1 MSTLKE
7 TSYKDGEESLE
18 IKIIPDS
25 AASAATS
32 CNSRDTCESM
42 KEPVSQIV
50 PFWSNNPNIL
60 LNSESMFELFPT
72 EDMSFEQKLNAVTR
86 TLVLLTIMTFLYTK
100 STHILWVGAVSVF
113 FVYLLFKHKSTEK
126 EEIAKKKEG
135 FRELNTDAL
144 TPAQALY
151 KVENPVDVFQK
162 PSASNPFGNVLPTDY
177 IYNPKRKP
185 APPSGN
191 SNVGA
196 DIVEQAKQFVRN
208 ANPDQ
213 PDITEKLFKDLGDEY
228 VFEQSLRPFH
238 STASTTIPNDQQS
251 FSEFC
256 YGGMVSCKEGNA
268 FACAKGVSRY
278 NNY

>member
-7 TSYKDGEESLE
+7 TPYKDGEESLE
-18 IKIIPDS
+18 IKIIPDD
-25 AASAATS
+25 ASTCKSGEA
-32 CNSRDTCESM
+32 CESM
-42 KEPVSQIV
+42 KESIAKIV

-113 FVYLLFKHKSTEK
+113 FVYLLFKHKSGEK
-126 EEIAKKKEG
+126 DEIAKKKEEG
-135 FRELNTDAL
+135 FQELNADAT

-151 KVENPVDVFQK
+151 KVDNPVDVFQK
-162 PSASNPFGNVLPTDY
+162 PSAGNPFGHVLPPDY

-191 SNVGA
+191 SNVSA

-268 FACAKGVSRY
+268 FACAKGVARY

>member
-1 MSTLKE
+1 MSTLQE
-7 TSYKDGEESLE
+7 TPFKDGEDSLE
-18 IKIIPDS
+18 IKILPGEGPTCNGS
-25 AASAATS
+25 AS
-32 CNSRDTCESM
+32 CSGL
-42 KEPVSQIV
+42 KEPIATVV
-50 PFWSNNPNIL
+50 PFWSNNPNVL
-60 LNSESMFELFPT
+60 LNSDSLFELFPT
-72 EDMSFEQKLNAVTR
+72 EDMSFEQKLNAVSR
-86 TLVLLTIMTFLYTK
+86 TVVLLTLVTFLYTK
-100 STHILWVGAVSVF
+100 STHILLVGAVSLF
-113 FVYLLFKHKSTEK
+113 FVYLLFKHKSAEK
-126 EEIAKKKEG
+126 DEIQQKKEG
-135 FRELNTDAL
+135 FGERNLDAT

-151 KVENPVDVFQK
+151 KVETPTEVFQR
-162 PSASNPFGNVLPTDY
+162 PDAGNPFGNVLPTDY
-177 IYNPKRKP
+177 LYNPKRKP

-191 SNVGA
+191 SNVAA

-213 PDITEKLFKDLGDEY
+213 PYITEKLFKDLGDEY

-268 FACAKGVSRY
+268 FACAKGVARY

>member
-1 MSTLKE
+1 MSTLNE
-7 TSYKDGEESLE
+7 TPFKGGEDSLE
-18 IKIIPDS
+18 IKILPEEMS
-25 AASAATS
+25 TP
-32 CNSRDTCESM
+32 DTCMSKDSCGKDPNAM
-42 KEPVSQIV
+42 VV

-60 LNSESMFELFPT
+60 LNSEYLFELFPT
-72 EDMSFEQKLNAVTR
+72 EDMSFEQKLNAVSR
-86 TLVLLTIMTFLYTK
+86 MLVLLTIMTFLYTK
-100 STHILWVGAVSVF
+100 SPHILLVGTVSVF
-113 FVYLLFKHKSTEK
+113 FVYLLFKHKSAEK
-126 EEIAKKKEG
+126 DEIKQKKEG
-135 FRELNTDAL
+135 FDDERNLDAT
-144 TPAQALY
+144 TPAQTLY
-151 KVENPVDVFQK
+151 KVDKPMEVFQR
-162 PSASNPFGNVLPTDY
+162 PDAGNPFGNVLPTDY

-191 SNVGA
+191 SNVAA

-228 VFEQSLRPFH
+228 VFEQSLRPFN

-268 FACAKGVSRY
+268 FACAKGVARY

>member
-7 TSYKDGEESLE
+7 TPYKDGEESLE
-18 IKIIPDS
+18 IKIIPDD
-25 AASAATS
+25 ASTCKSGEA
-32 CNSRDTCESM
+32 CESM
-42 KEPVSQIV
+42 KESIVKIV

-113 FVYLLFKHKSTEK
+113 FVYLLFKHKSGEK
-126 EEIAKKKEG
+126 DEIAKKKEEG
-135 FRELNTDAL
+135 FQELNADAT

-151 KVENPVDVFQK
+151 KVDNPVDVFQK
-162 PSASNPFGNVLPTDY
+162 PSAGNPFGNVLPTDY

-191 SNVGA
+191 SNVSA

-251 FSEFC
+251 FTEFC

-268 FACAKGVSRY
+268 FACAKGVARY

>member
-7 TSYKDGEESLE
+7 TPYKDGEESLE
-18 IKIIPDS
+18 IKIIPDD
-25 AASAATS
+25 ASTCKSGEA
-32 CNSRDTCESM
+32 CESM
-42 KEPVSQIV
+42 KESIAKIV

-113 FVYLLFKHKSTEK
+113 FVYLLFKHKSGEK
-126 EEIAKKKEG
+126 DEIAKKKEEG
-135 FRELNTDAL
+135 FQELNADAT

-151 KVENPVDVFQK
+151 KVDNPVDVFQK
-162 PSASNPFGNVLPTDY
+162 PSAGNPFGNVLPTDY

-191 SNVGA
+191 SNVSA

-251 FSEFC
+251 FTEFC

-268 FACAKGVSRY
+268 FACAKGVARY

>member
-1 MSTLKE
+1 MSTSSD
-7 TSYKDGEESLE
+7 TCS
-18 IKIIPDS
+18 
-25 AASAATS
+25 
-32 CNSRDTCESM
+32 SRDSCD
-42 KEPVSQIV
+42 KEPIATVV

-60 LNSESMFELFPT
+60 LNSEYLFELFPT
-72 EDMSFEQKLNAVTR
+72 EDMSFEQKLNAVSR
-86 TLVLLTIMTFLYTK
+86 MLVLLTIMTFLYTK
-100 STHILWVGAVSVF
+100 SSHILLVGAVSVF
-113 FVYLLFKHKSTEK
+113 FVYLLFKHKSAEK
-126 EEIAKKKEG
+126 DEIKQKKEG
-135 FRELNTDAL
+135 FGAQRNFDAT
-144 TPAQALY
+144 TPAQMLY
-151 KVENPVDVFQK
+151 KVDKPVEVFQR
-162 PSASNPFGNVLPTDY
+162 PDAGNPFGNVLPTDY

-191 SNVGA
+191 SNVAA

-228 VFEQSLRPFH
+228 VFEQSLRPFN

-268 FACAKGVSRY
+268 FACAKGVARY

>member
-7 TSYKDGEESLE
+7 TPFTDGEDSLE
-18 IKIIPDS
+18 IKILPD
-25 AASAATS
+25 AAIS
-32 CNSRDTCESM
+32 CKDGDTCGAK
-42 KEPVSQIV
+42 KEPLATVV
-50 PFWSNNPNIL
+50 PFWSNNPNVL
-60 LNSESMFELFPT
+60 LNSDYLFELFPT
-72 EDMSFEQKLNAVTR
+72 EDMSFEQKLNAVSRTVVIL
-86 TLVLLTIMTFLYTK
+86 TLVTFLYTK
-100 STHILWVGAVSVF
+100 STHILLVGAVSIF
-113 FVYLLFKHKSTEK
+113 FVFLLFKHKSAEK
-126 EEIAKKKEG
+126 DEIQQKKEG
-135 FRELNTDAL
+135 FNLDAT
-144 TPAQALY
+144 TPAQTLY
-151 KVENPVDVFQK
+151 KVDKPAEVFQK
-162 PSASNPFGNVLPTDY
+162 PDAGNPFGNVLPTDY

-191 SNVGA
+191 SNVAA

-228 VFEQSLRPFH
+228 VFEQSLRPFN

-268 FACAKGVSRY
+268 FACAKGVARY

>member
-7 TSYKDGEESLE
+7 TPYKDGEESLE
-18 IKIIPDS
+18 IKILPD
-25 AASAATS
+25 ATTAT
-32 CNSRDTCESM
+32 CKGRDTCESM
-42 KEPVSQIV
+42 KETIAPVV
-50 PFWSNNPNIL
+50 PFWGNNPNIL

-113 FVYLLFKHKSTEK
+113 FVYLLFKHKSAEK
-126 EEIAKKKEG
+126 DEIVKKKEG
-135 FRELNTDAL
+135 FHELNPDAI

-162 PSASNPFGNVLPTDY
+162 PSAGNPFGNVLPTDY

-185 APPSGN
+185 APPNYN
-191 SNVGA
+191 SNVTA

-238 STASTTIPNDQQS
+238 STASTSIPNDQQS

-268 FACAKGVSRY
+268 FAYAKGVARY

>member
-1 MSTLKE
+1 MSTLNE
-7 TSYKDGEESLE
+7 TPFKGGEDSLE
-18 IKIIPDS
+18 IKILPEE
-25 AASAATS
+25 AMTP
-32 CNSRDTCESM
+32 DTCMSSG
-42 KEPVSQIV
+42 KEPIATVV
-50 PFWSNNPNIL
+50 AFWSNNPNIL
-60 LNSESMFELFPT
+60 LNSEYLFELFPT
-72 EDMSFEQKLNAVTR
+72 EDMSFEQKLNAVSR
-86 TLVLLTIMTFLYTK
+86 MLVLLTIMTFLYTK
-100 STHILWVGAVSVF
+100 SPHILLVGAVSVF
-113 FVYLLFKHKSTEK
+113 FVYLLFKHKSAEK
-126 EEIAKKKEG
+126 DEIKQKKEG
-135 FRELNTDAL
+135 FGAQRNFDAT
-144 TPAQALY
+144 TPAQMLY
-151 KVENPVDVFQK
+151 KVDKPVEVFQR
-162 PSASNPFGNVLPTDY
+162 PDAGNPFGNVLPTDY

-191 SNVGA
+191 SNVAA

-228 VFEQSLRPFH
+228 VFEQSLRPFN

-268 FACAKGVSRY
+268 FACAKGVARY

>member
-1 MSTLKE
+1 MSALKE
-7 TSYKDGEESLE
+7 TPFKDGEDSLE

-25 AASAATS
+25 S
-32 CNSRDTCESM
+32 SRAIM
-42 KEPVSQIV
+42 EPIQTIGNAPVV

-60 LNSESMFELFPT
+60 LNSDYLFELFPT
-72 EDMSFEQKLNAVTR
+72 EDMSFEQKLNAVSR
-86 TLVLLTIMTFLYTK
+86 TVILLTIMTFLYTK
-100 STHILWVGAVSVF
+100 STHILLVGAVSIF
-113 FVYLLFKHKSTEK
+113 FVFLLFKHKNAE
-126 EEIAKKKEG
+126 KEG
-135 FRELNTDAL
+135 FNAIPLNLDAT
-144 TPAQALY
+144 TPAQAFY
-151 KVENPVDVFQK
+151 KVEKPVDVFQK
-162 PSASNPFGNVLPTDY
+162 PDAGNPFGNVLPTDY

-191 SNVGA
+191 SNVAA

-228 VFEQSLRPFH
+228 VFEQSLRPFY

-268 FACAKGVSRY
+268 FACAKGVARY

>member
-7 TSYKDGEESLE
+7 TPYKDGEESLE
-18 IKIIPDS
+18 IKIIPDD
-25 AASAATS
+25 ASTCKSGEA
-32 CNSRDTCESM
+32 CESM
-42 KEPVSQIV
+42 KESIAKIV

-113 FVYLLFKHKSTEK
+113 FVYLLFKHKSGEK
-126 EEIAKKKEG
+126 DEIAKKKKEG
-135 FRELNTDAL
+135 FQELNADAT

-151 KVENPVDVFQK
+151 KVDNPVDVFQK
-162 PSASNPFGNVLPTDY
+162 PSAGNPFGNVLPTDY

-191 SNVGA
+191 SNVSA

-268 FACAKGVSRY
+268 FACAKGVARY

>member
-1 MSTLKE
+1 MSTLNE
-7 TSYKDGEESLE
+7 TPFKGGEDSLE
-18 IKIIPDS
+18 IKILPEE
-25 AASAATS
+25 AMTS
-32 CNSRDTCESM
+32 SDTCSSSG
-42 KEPVSQIV
+42 KEPIATVV

-60 LNSESMFELFPT
+60 LNSEYLFELFPT
-72 EDMSFEQKLNAVTR
+72 EDMSFEQKLNAVSR
-86 TLVLLTIMTFLYTK
+86 MLVLLTIMTFLYTK
-100 STHILWVGAVSVF
+100 SPHILLVGAVSVF
-113 FVYLLFKHKSTEK
+113 FVYLLFKHKSAEK
-126 EEIAKKKEG
+126 DEIKQKKEG
-135 FRELNTDAL
+135 FGAQRNFDAT
-144 TPAQALY
+144 TPAQMLY
-151 KVENPVDVFQK
+151 KVDKPVEVFQR
-162 PSASNPFGNVLPTDY
+162 PDSGNPFGNVLPTDY

-191 SNVGA
+191 SNVAA

-228 VFEQSLRPFH
+228 VFEQSLRPFN

-268 FACAKGVSRY
+268 FACAKGVARY

>member
-1 MSTLKE
+1 MSTLNE
-7 TSYKDGEESLE
+7 TPFKGGEDSLE
-18 IKIIPDS
+18 IKILPEEMS
-25 AASAATS
+25 TS
-32 CNSRDTCESM
+32 SDTCSSSG
-42 KEPVSQIV
+42 KEPIAMVV

-60 LNSESMFELFPT
+60 LNSEYLFELFPT
-72 EDMSFEQKLNAVTR
+72 EDMSFEQKLNAVSR
-86 TLVLLTIMTFLYTK
+86 MLVLLTIMTFLYTK
-100 STHILWVGAVSVF
+100 SPHILLVGAVSVF
-113 FVYLLFKHKSTEK
+113 FVYLLFKHKSAEK
-126 EEIAKKKEG
+126 DEIKQKKEG
-135 FRELNTDAL
+135 FGAQRNFDAT
-144 TPAQALY
+144 TPAQMLY
-151 KVENPVDVFQK
+151 KVDKPVEVFQR
-162 PSASNPFGNVLPTDY
+162 PDAGNPFGNVLPTDY

-191 SNVGA
+191 SNVAA

-228 VFEQSLRPFH
+228 VFEQSLRPFN

-268 FACAKGVSRY
+268 FACAKGVARY

>member
-1 MSTLKE
+1 MSTSSD
-7 TSYKDGEESLE
+7 TCS
-18 IKIIPDS
+18 
-25 AASAATS
+25 
-32 CNSRDTCESM
+32 SRDSCD
-42 KEPVSQIV
+42 KEPIATVV

-60 LNSESMFELFPT
+60 LNSEYLFELFPT
-72 EDMSFEQKLNAVTR
+72 EDMSFEQKLNAVSR
-86 TLVLLTIMTFLYTK
+86 MLVLLTIMTFLYTK
-100 STHILWVGAVSVF
+100 STHILLVGAVSVF
-113 FVYLLFKHKSTEK
+113 FVYLLFKHKSAEK
-126 EEIAKKKEG
+126 DEIKQKKEG
-135 FRELNTDAL
+135 FGAQRNFDAT
-144 TPAQALY
+144 TPAQMLY
-151 KVENPVDVFQK
+151 KVDKPVEVFQR
-162 PSASNPFGNVLPTDY
+162 PDAGNPFGNVLPTDY

-191 SNVGA
+191 SNVAA

-228 VFEQSLRPFH
+228 VFEQSLRHFN

-268 FACAKGVSRY
+268 FACAKGVARY

>member
-7 TSYKDGEESLE
+7 TPYKDGEESLE
-18 IKIIPDS
+18 IKIIPDD
-25 AASAATS
+25 ASTCKSGEA
-32 CNSRDTCESM
+32 CESM
-42 KEPVSQIV
+42 KESIAKIV

-113 FVYLLFKHKSTEK
+113 FVYLLFKHKSGEK
-126 EEIAKKKEG
+126 DEIAKKKEEG
-135 FRELNTDAL
+135 FQELNADAT

-151 KVENPVDVFQK
+151 KVDNPVDVFQK
-162 PSASNPFGNVLPTDY
+162 PSAGNPFGNVLPTDY

-191 SNVGA
+191 SNVSA

-268 FACAKGVSRY
+268 FACAKGVARY

>member
-7 TSYKDGEESLE
+7 TPYKDGEESLE
-18 IKIIPDS
+18 IKIIPDD
-25 AASAATS
+25 ASTCKSGEA
-32 CNSRDTCESM
+32 CESM
-42 KEPVSQIV
+42 KESIAKIV

-113 FVYLLFKHKSTEK
+113 FVYLLFNHKSGEK
-126 EEIAKKKEG
+126 DEIAKKKEEG
-135 FRELNTDAL
+135 FQELNADAT

-151 KVENPVDVFQK
+151 KVDNPVDVFQK
-162 PSASNPFGNVLPTDY
+162 PSAGNPFGNVLPTDY

-191 SNVGA
+191 SNVSA

-268 FACAKGVSRY
+268 FACAKGVARY

>member
-1 MSTLKE
+1 MSTSSD
-7 TSYKDGEESLE
+7 TCS
-18 IKIIPDS
+18 
-25 AASAATS
+25 
-32 CNSRDTCESM
+32 SRDSCG
-42 KEPVSQIV
+42 KEPIATVV

-60 LNSESMFELFPT
+60 LNSEYLFELFPT
-72 EDMSFEQKLNAVTR
+72 EDMSFEQKLNAVSR
-86 TLVLLTIMTFLYTK
+86 MLVLLTIMTFLYTK
-100 STHILWVGAVSVF
+100 STHILLVGAVSVF
-113 FVYLLFKHKSTEK
+113 FVYLLFKHKSAEK
-126 EEIAKKKEG
+126 DEIKQKKEG
-135 FRELNTDAL
+135 FGAQRNFDAT
-144 TPAQALY
+144 TPAQMLY
-151 KVENPVDVFQK
+151 KVDKPVEVFQR
-162 PSASNPFGNVLPTDY
+162 PDAGNPFGNVLPTDY

-191 SNVGA
+191 SNVAA

-228 VFEQSLRPFH
+228 VFEQSLRPFN

-268 FACAKGVSRY
+268 FACAKGVARY

>member
-1 MSTLKE
+1 MSTLNE
-7 TSYKDGEESLE
+7 TPFKGGEDSLE
-18 IKIIPDS
+18 IKILPEEE
-25 AASAATS
+25 AMTP
-32 CNSRDTCESM
+32 DTCSSSG
-42 KEPVSQIV
+42 KEQIATVV

-60 LNSESMFELFPT
+60 LNSEYLFELFPT
-72 EDMSFEQKLNAVTR
+72 EDMSFEQKLNAVSR
-86 TLVLLTIMTFLYTK
+86 MLVLLTIMTFLYTK
-100 STHILWVGAVSVF
+100 SSHILLVGAVSVF
-113 FVYLLFKHKSTEK
+113 FVYLLFKHKSAEK
-126 EEIAKKKEG
+126 DEIKQKKEG
-135 FRELNTDAL
+135 FGAQRNFDAT
-144 TPAQALY
+144 TPAQMLY
-151 KVENPVDVFQK
+151 KVDKPVEVFQR
-162 PSASNPFGNVLPTDY
+162 PDAGNPFGNVLPTDY

-191 SNVGA
+191 SNVAA

-228 VFEQSLRPFH
+228 VFEQSLRPFN

-268 FACAKGVSRY
+268 FACAKGVARY

>member
-1 MSTLKE
+1 MSTLNE
-7 TSYKDGEESLE
+7 TPFKGGEDSLE
-18 IKIIPDS
+18 IKILPEEMS
-25 AASAATS
+25 TS
-32 CNSRDTCESM
+32 SDTCSSRDSCD
-42 KEPVSQIV
+42 KEPIATVV

-60 LNSESMFELFPT
+60 LNSEYLFELFPT
-72 EDMSFEQKLNAVTR
+72 EDMSFEQKLNAVSR
-86 TLVLLTIMTFLYTK
+86 MLVLLTIMTFLYTK
-100 STHILWVGAVSVF
+100 SPHILLVGAVSVF
-113 FVYLLFKHKSTEK
+113 FVYLLFKHKSAEK
-126 EEIAKKKEG
+126 DEIKQKKEG
-135 FRELNTDAL
+135 FGAQRNFDAT
-144 TPAQALY
+144 TPAQMLY
-151 KVENPVDVFQK
+151 KVDKPVEVFQR
-162 PSASNPFGNVLPTDY
+162 PDAGNPFGNVLPTDY

-191 SNVGA
+191 SNVAA

-228 VFEQSLRPFH
+228 VFEQSLRPFN

-268 FACAKGVSRY
+268 FACAKGVARY

>member
-1 MSTLKE
+1 MSTLQE
-7 TSYKDGEESLE
+7 TPFKDGEDSLE
-18 IKIIPDS
+18 IKILPGE
-25 AASAATS
+25 APTS
-32 CNSRDTCESM
+32 CSGV
-42 KEPVSQIV
+42 KEPIATIV
-50 PFWSNNPNIL
+50 PFWSNNPNVL
-60 LNSESMFELFPT
+60 LNSESLFELFPT
-72 EDMSFEQKLNAVTR
+72 EDMSFEQKLNAVSR
-86 TLVLLTIMTFLYTK
+86 TVVLLTLVTFLYTK
-100 STHILWVGAVSVF
+100 STHILLVGAVSLF
-113 FVYLLFKHKSTEK
+113 FVYLLFKHKSAEK
-126 EEIAKKKEG
+126 DEIQQKKEG
-135 FRELNTDAL
+135 FDAG
-144 TPAQALY
+144 PAQALY
-151 KVENPVDVFQK
+151 KVETPTEVFQR
-162 PSASNPFGNVLPTDY
+162 PDAGNPFGNVLPTDY
-177 IYNPKRKP
+177 LYNPKRKP

-191 SNVGA
+191 SNVAA

-268 FACAKGVSRY
+268 FACAKGVARY

>member
-7 TSYKDGEESLE
+7 TPYKDGEESLE
-18 IKIIPDS
+18 IKIIPDD
-25 AASAATS
+25 ASTCKSGEA
-32 CNSRDTCESM
+32 CESM
-42 KEPVSQIV
+42 KESIAKIV

-113 FVYLLFKHKSTEK
+113 FVYLLFKHKSGEK
-126 EEIAKKKEG
+126 DEIAKKKAEG
-135 FRELNTDAL
+135 FQELNADAT

-151 KVENPVDVFQK
+151 KVDNPVDVFQK
-162 PSASNPFGNVLPTDY
+162 PSAGNPFGNVLPTDY

-191 SNVGA
+191 SNVSA

-251 FSEFC
+251 FTEFC

-268 FACAKGVSRY
+268 FACTKGVARY

>member
-1 MSTLKE
+1 MSTLNE
-7 TSYKDGEESLE
+7 TPFKGGEDSLE
-18 IKIIPDS
+18 IKILPEE
-25 AASAATS
+25 AMTP
-32 CNSRDTCESM
+32 DTCSSSG
-42 KEPVSQIV
+42 KEPIATVV

-60 LNSESMFELFPT
+60 LNSEYLFELFPT
-72 EDMSFEQKLNAVTR
+72 EDMSFEQKLNAVSR
-86 TLVLLTIMTFLYTK
+86 MLVLLTIMTFLYTK
-100 STHILWVGAVSVF
+100 SPHILLVGAVSVF
-113 FVYLLFKHKSTEK
+113 FVYLLFKHKSAEK
-126 EEIAKKKEG
+126 DEIKQKKEG
-135 FRELNTDAL
+135 FGAQRNFDAT
-144 TPAQALY
+144 TPAQMLY
-151 KVENPVDVFQK
+151 KVDKPVEVFQR
-162 PSASNPFGNVLPTDY
+162 PDAGNPFGNVLPTDY

-191 SNVGA
+191 SNVAA

-228 VFEQSLRPFH
+228 VFEQSLRPFN

-268 FACAKGVSRY
+268 FACAKGVARY